1 RAEPGTRSWAAYGP
15 GLVLAL
21 VPSLLFSLGSE
32 QLTRALLL
40 GLAALA
46 VLLLGARSGLRAPL
60 AVGSAVLLVDAL
72 DLLGP
77 YAAALPRWLSLG
89 GAGALLLVVGAT
101 YEQRRRDVSRLRQRY
116 EALA

>member
-1 RAEPGTRSWAAYGP
+1 M
-15 GLVLAL
+15 
-21 VPSLLFSLGSE
+21 PSLLASLGGTD
-32 QLTRALLL
+32 LTRPLLL

-46 VLLLGARSGLRAPL
+46 VLLVGARTGLRAPL
-60 AVGSAVLLVDAL
+60 AVGGTVLLVDAL

-101 YEQRRRDVSRLRQRY
+101 YEQRRRDVGRLRERY
-116 EALA
+116 DALA